1 MAEVFVEL
9 KQAIQNINILLPRD
23 SIDIC
28 KEKKKHQAIKRD
40 N

>member
-1 MAEVFVEL
+1 MEL
-9 KQAIQNINILLPRD
+9 IEPTNILLPRD

>member
-1 MAEVFVEL
+1 MLSRTHV
-9 KQAIQNINILLPRD
+9 NILLPRD